1 MWTFLA
7 LNIDLDK
14 DGKVNAAE
22 LDHLQ
27 NAYDTVDFSDLAK
40 RAEEDPIPIRE
51 LHQRLVPVFG
61 AASRPPM
68 PAASQG
74 RSRISQR
81 ISSAA

>member
-27 NAYDTVDFSDLAK
+27 NAYDTVDSSDLAK

-68 PAASQG
+68 PSASQG